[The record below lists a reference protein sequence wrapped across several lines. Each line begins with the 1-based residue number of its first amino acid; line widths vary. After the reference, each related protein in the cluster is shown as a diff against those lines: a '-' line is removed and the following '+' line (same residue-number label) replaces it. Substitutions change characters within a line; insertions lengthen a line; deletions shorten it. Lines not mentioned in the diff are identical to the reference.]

1 MKFAA
6 MSRRSFLKAGA
17 LAGVAV
23 YVAPFGSKAFA
34 ELFEQKLLTPVNWD
48 GKDGSVKWRIDGMSK
63 VTGTKVFS
71 YDIRA
76 SDMPHWPNQQA
87 HALLLRVTR
96 ADRPYVGY
104 NLSMLTDELKPDRV
118 VTAADLARDGIK
130 LPGFFG
136 DDMLLPEGKI
146 AAYLGQAVAFLIYKD
161 FARFRFAKDRLKF
174 RTDVILYGAAS
185 APLARDPWGVFRF
198 VRVGG
203 ATPFA
208 DDVFSSLNNA
218 PVFPSGMDKHLPVWP
233 EPGEHGALPAL
244 GMFHA
249 TQIRKE
255 LDQPP
260 ADWLVFER
268 EYNSQSC
275 EPAALEPDN
284 ANCWYDPAQQALHI
298 VAASQGPLDVLE
310 GAAEM
315 IAGFKAAFP
324 VKQVFIHPTP
334 TVGYGAKDH
343 HLLPFYGITAALYA
357 DGRPVRLANDRY
369 EQFQTGLKR
378 HAFKMH
384 YRIAVDRKS
393 GMFQA
398 FVGDF
403 DANGGGRANF
413 SAVVAKV
420 GATAA
425 QSIYYFP
432 KNDLVAI
439 AAASRALDAGSM
451 RGFGTTQTM
460 TATELA
466 VDEIAAT
473 LGIDPI
479 ELRLKN
485 VLKSGMKNTQGAVPA
500 GAVRADEILLKARA
514 HPMWVNRARAKAD
527 YEARHPG
534 HRYGVGFACTQK
546 DYGTGAESSFA
557 KVEIAPDGGVSLWH
571 SGTEIGTGMS
581 TSQAVAVTRWLPLPA
596 ASARFAETDWTD
608 LPMVSSGNPWIMPQA
623 EQDKLAANPRW
634 TPFYASPASAT
645 NSAFYYTQSTQ
656 EAARTL
662 FMHGL
667 WPAAMAIWNEGIA
680 GGQAAGLTVRVEDAH
695 WADGKLSA
703 GGLEALPYRRI
714 VEKAHA
720 MSLPTGVAVHV
731 FNRWRW
737 AEADFTLEGKPV
749 RLPIDG
755 LSLRRGQGKY
765 EVQQRVKAYYP
776 ETRMNNAAVTYYT
789 AIGALV
795 ELAVDEGSGKV
806 AILAHHSIAECGT
819 QLTPQLVSGQI
830 QGGTAMGI
838 GHALYESLPLY
849 EDGPGDG
856 TWNFNRYHLP
866 LARDVAV
873 WTQTAEV
880 LPPISPTDPAKG
892 LAEVVMIPVV
902 GAIVN
907 GIAHAIGHRFA
918 DLPVTPQKILEVLA

>member
-1 MKFAA
+1 

-34 ELFEQKLLTPVNWD
+34 ELFEQKLLTPVNWN
-48 GKDGSVKWRIDGMSK
+48 GKDGSVRWRIDGMSK
-63 VTGTKVFS
+63 VTGAKVFA

-76 SDMPHWPNQQA
+76 SDLPHWPQQQA
-87 HALLLRVTR
+87 HALLLRATL
-96 ADRPYVGY
+96 ADRPYAGFD
-104 NLSMLTDELKPDRV
+104 LSRLGDDLKPDRT
-118 VTAADLARDGIK
+118 VTAADLVRDGVR
-130 LPGFFG
+130 LPGFYG
-136 DDMLLPEGKI
+136 DDMLLPEGQV
-146 AAYLGQAVAFLIYKD
+146 AAYLGQAVALLVYHD
-161 FARFRFAKDRLKF
+161 FARFRFAKDRLKSSK
-174 RTDVILYGAAS
+174 DVIRYGAAA
-185 APLARDPWGVFRF
+185 APLERDPWGVFRY

-218 PVFPSGMDKHLPVWP
+218 PVFPVGMNKHAPLWP
-233 EPGEHGALPAL
+233 APDEHGQAPAQ

-249 TQIRKE
+249 AQIRQA
-255 LDQPP
+255 LDHPSD
-260 ADWLVFER
+260 DWLVFDR
-268 EYNSQSC
+268 VYNSQSV
-275 EPAALEPDN
+275 EPAALEPDS
-284 ANCWYDPAQQALHI
+284 ANCWYDPAGQALHI
-298 VAASQGPLDVLE
+298 VAASQGPLEVLE

-315 IAGFKAAFP
+315 VAGFKARFP
-324 VKQVFIHPTP
+324 VGQVFIHPLP
-334 TVGYGAKDH
+334 TVGYGSKDH
-343 HLLPFYGITAALYA
+343 HLLPFYGIMAALYG

-369 EQFQTGLKR
+369 EQFQSGLKR
-378 HAFKMH
+378 HAFRMR

-398 FVGDF
+398 FAGDF

-432 KNDLVAI
+432 KSDLVAV

-451 RGFGTTQTM
+451 RGFGTLQTM
-460 TATELA
+460 AATEMA
-466 VDEIAAT
+466 VDDIAAA
-473 LGIDPI
+473 LAIDPI

-485 VLKSGMKNTQGAVPA
+485 VLRSGMKNTQGAVPA
-500 GAVRADEILLKARA
+500 GAVRADEILVKARA
-514 HPMWVNRARAKAD
+514 HPMWTNRARAKAD
-527 YEARHPG
+527 YELAHPG
-534 HRYGVGFACTQK
+534 RRYGVGFACTQK

-557 KVEIAPDGGVSLWH
+557 KVDIAPDGSVGLWH

-581 TSQAVAVTRWLPLPA
+581 TSQAAAVTRWLPLPA
-596 ASARFAETDWTD
+596 TRAQFAVTDWSD
-608 LPMVSSGNPWIMPQA
+608 LPMVSSGNPWIMAQV

-662 FMHGL
+662 FMFGL
-667 WPAAMAIWNEGIA
+667 WPAAMAIWSEGIA
-680 GGQAAGLTVRVEDAH
+680 GGQAAALTVRVEDAR
-695 WADGKLSA
+695 WVDGKLSA

-714 VEKAHA
+714 VDKAIE
-720 MSLPTGVAVHV
+720 MKLPTGAVVHV

-737 AEADFTLEGKPV
+737 AEADFTLGGKPV
-749 RLPIDG
+749 RLPVDG
-755 LSLRRGQGKY
+755 LALRRGDGKY
-765 EVQQRVKAYYP
+765 EVQQRVKAYFP

-789 AIGALV
+789 AIGILV
-795 ELAVDEGSGKV
+795 ELAVDEGSGRV
-806 AILAHHSIAECGT
+806 EILSHHSIAECGT
-819 QLTPQLVSGQI
+819 QLTPQLVSGQV
-830 QGGTAMGI
+830 QGGVAMGI
-838 GHALYESLPLY
+838 GHALYETLPLY

-866 LARDVAV
+866 RAADVAV
-873 WTQTAEV
+873 WNQSAEV
-880 LPPISPTDPAKG
+880 LPPVSPTDPAKG
-892 LAEVVMIPVV
+892 LAEVVAIPVV

-907 GIAHAIGHRFA
+907 AIAHAIGHRFA
-918 DLPVTPQKILEVLA
+918 DLPVTPDKILEVLA